1 MNNLTI
7 IPCPGDGSCFF
18 HCVLLARSQE
28 YQMQMINNKRVTKTD
43 IVRQFRIDLSNLLN
57 TKINNDINNPTWY
70 EYLSR
75 GQLEDI
81 SKSMDEFSLSSLQE
95 KLLSMEPIGQEF
107 IEFVSDVTNTD
118 IYIVDAEIKQLY
130 NLGDKE
136 ILYKNRPSILI
147 FYHDNHYDLLGKQL
161 TDGTLQVVF
170 EPNDIMIK
178 TLYNS
183 F

>member
-1 MNNLTI
+1 MNNLTV

-18 HCVLLARSQE
+18 HCVLLARSKD
-28 YQMQMINNKRVTKTD
+28 YQMQMIGDKRVSKRD

-70 EYLSR
+70 HYLSR

-81 SKSMDEFSLSSLQE
+81 SKSMDEFSLTSLQE
-95 KLLSMEPIGQEF
+95 KLLSMDSIGQEF

-118 IYIVDAEIKQLY
+118 IYIFDADIKQLY

-161 TDGTLQVVF
+161 SDGTLKVVF
-170 EPNDIMIK
+170 EPNDIMIQ